1 MSPTSPL
8 SQLPI
13 WQAVVAIL
21 VPMVGFVAWLAVLG
35 ARVQTLESELTST
48 ASRIEASVEKQ
59 GGRLDVITL
68 QVTEQ
73 ASDVRWIRERLAER
87 RSD

>member
-21 VPMVGFVAWLAVLG
+21 VPAIGFVAWLAVLG
-35 ARVQTLESELTST
+35 ARVQTLESDLTST
-48 ASRIEASVEKQ
+48 AARIEASVGKQ
-59 GGRLDVITL
+59 GDRLDVITL

-87 RSD
+87 